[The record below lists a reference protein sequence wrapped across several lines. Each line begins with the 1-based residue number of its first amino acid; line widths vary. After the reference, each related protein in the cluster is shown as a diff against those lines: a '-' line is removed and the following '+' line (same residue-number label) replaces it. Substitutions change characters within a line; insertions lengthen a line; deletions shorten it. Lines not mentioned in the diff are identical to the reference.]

1 MVVVEVTTVEQV
13 VLPLKRAV
21 PGAQKA
27 RIGVPCASV
36 LEFVKLYLTNKI
48 HTRV

>member
-36 LEFVKLYLTNKI
+36 LEFVELYLTNKI